1 MGIVIETETVFVDK
15 AGKVVFA
22 QSQFVILSAWMVEL
36 AALQMFV
43 IVQLDSRDVAVKE
56 EFVKNLVR
64 IKANVFKRTLVNVEV
79 VIMELIVN
87 LVNVLFLVW
96 MVENVKVS
104 YQELNIC

>member
-1 MGIVIETETVFVDK
+1 
-15 AGKVVFA
+15 
-22 QSQFVILSAWMVEL
+22 MVEL

-87 LVNVLFLVW
+87 LVNVLFLV
-96 MVENVKVS
+96 
-104 YQELNIC
+104 